1 MRRGDTPDVAAA
13 EFCAAHNLPVRVL
26 GELASRIRTALA
38 EADAHADSSAWFNAA
53 PEVDASARHGAS
65 RSPTRSERSVSACG
79 DRLYRDGLA
88 RKRALDRAAA
98 AAREAREQ
106 AELAQLRSGPAIT
119 AMARTLPR
127 AEPAWQRL
135 AALAP
140 GPEREV
146 ELFRQ
151 RQARE
156 EAELDECTFAPTVS
170 ARSAALMQTRNAAMR
185 AAGACPDEACGATCR
200 LRLHHPCCRSAGVS
214 AHTTLYADAQR
225 RAARAAEYAQWL
237 PEEVTFTPAVHS
249 DAGWRDGDDDP
260 YAGDRS
266 LPIEDRLWAAGARYE
281 EHAAAAQDE
290 ARWRD
295 PTTGRLL
302 FVPATGR
309 APADG
314 RRSVSE
320 QRPVHAHLYELRT
333 ASDQRRAELEAAQKR
348 QADAVLA
355 GASQRSAALADA
367 RRRRRFSH
375 VFHALDTRGAGVLDL
390 WAAASDAA
398 ATLHPEIAA
407 DVELAARLA
416 SKPLVDENEFC
427 ALMDDAVR
435 GSNTGPRGYLA
446 ASVAHSGGVDDDAP
460 TFAPRLH
467 EPTPELAQALA
478 RRRPAGE
485 PLHAS
490 LSREAAEA
498 EKRRQLAVAQREAS
512 ELAACTF
519 KPQLVSLPPHAPV
532 DRGSTLRTTSRKAA
546 TNTLVHRF
554 ADLSFDVAAVVA
566 PPVSADAED
575 RAYVDAAV
583 AEALARVRAR
593 LALDQH

>member
-1 MRRGDTPDVAAA
+1 MRRGDTPDTAAA
-13 EFCAAHNLPVRVL
+13 EFCASHGLPVRVL
-26 GELASRIRTALA
+26 GELVARIRAAL
-38 EADAHADSSAWFNAA
+38 ADAHADSAFFAA
-53 PEVDASARHGAS
+53 PELDPSARRGAS
-65 RSPTRSERSVSACG
+65 LSPTRSDRGAAACG
-79 DRLYRDGLA
+79 ERLYRDGLV

-119 AMARTLPR
+119 AMARALPR

-156 EAELDECTFAPTVS
+156 DAELDECTFAPAVS

-185 AAGACPDEACGATCR
+185 AAG
-200 LRLHHPCCRSAGVS
+200 VS
-214 AHTTLYADAQR
+214 AHATLYADAQR

-237 PEEVTFTPAVHS
+237 PEEVTFMPAVHS
-249 DAGWRDGDDDP
+249 EAGWRDGDDEAW
-260 YAGDRS
+260 AGDRT

-281 EHAAAAQDE
+281 ESAAAVQDE

-295 PTTGRLL
+295 LTTGRTL
-302 FVPATGR
+302 FVPETGR
-309 APADG
+309 APAAG

-333 ASDQRRAELEAAQKR
+333 AADERRAELEAAQKR
-348 QADAVLA
+348 EADAARA

-375 VFHALDTRGAGVLDL
+375 IFHALDVRGAGVLDM

-398 ATLHPEIAA
+398 ASLHPEIAS

-416 SKPLVDENEFC
+416 AKPVVDERTFC

-446 ASVAHSGGVDDDAP
+446 ASVAHSGGLDDSDAP
-460 TFAPRLH
+460 TFQPAVH
-467 EPTPELAQALA
+467 ERAPELAAALA

-490 LSREAAEA
+490 LAREAAAA
-498 EKRRQLAVAQREAS
+498 EKRRQQAVVQRDAA
-512 ELAACTF
+512 ELAPCTF
-519 KPQLVSLPPHAPV
+519 APALVSAPPHAAV
-532 DRGSTLRTTSRKAA
+532 DHGTLRATAASRKAA
-546 TNTLVHRF
+546 TSSQVRRF
-554 ADLSFDVAAVVA
+554 ADLSFDVAAAVGA
-566 PPVSADAED
+566 PQPSTAADAED

-583 AEALARVRAR
+583 AEALARVRQR
-593 LALDQH
+593 LAMEHI